1 MSRFFDSLSGA
12 INNRS
17 IYATDDDIAI
27 INSLL
32 NPPPLPVAAQDIYV
46 RKCRLVGDSVNC
58 HFGRFHTEDLPEL
71 LRKTQGVSC
80 LIGHRKETAGIAR
93 FFDGFIEKHKA
104 RSIVTGEL
112 EDIQFV
118 VPKIYWMKA
127 HSQAE
132 DLRVN
137 IDGGIYHQASIS
149 WYFEKPICGICGKD
163 IRLCEHVPG
172 KMYNDKLCFFWY
184 EEIGDVLEGSI
195 VYAGG
200 HPGTGFALND
210 SAKEHSADQE
220 ALFKLASEGRIH
232 KDDILPYF
240 KNIESG
246 NVYVI
251 GDLASRGWTETSIDV
266 LTDQDAC
273 ERVGEL
279 LPPYLT
285 DRLVIHESFP
295 APGACIKINNK
306 SILEIESIP
315 QHDIKNAEQ
324 KAKVSIDKGWKTQHK
339 ATAGKG
345 RIAAS
350 TDAAETLHEKIAGL
364 EKNGGQISFQIIE
377 DNTFDTPAEKIFDVS
392 QLGRDD
398 ERCVVTPHYD
408 GIPVIIT
415 IEKPSEGK
423 ESTSNPSEGTTAVSV
438 KIPRDFAAVE
448 DIIEKR
454 LHDIARQLIQWN
466 AGACELRGG
475 LLAYRGRSRIELSNL
490 PLNRTSLFEKLR
502 FVVKICDCRDENTSG
517 LRLPERLEYISQ
529 YIKDSDI
536 VQVIPYR
543 IAADFKQV
551 KDAVQTIGT
560 REGVNIIRESAD
572 IGTLSGKIFLSKR
585 LILDVVVN
593 GIEQKRNGWVYKAGI
608 KDEDDVVPVGATH
621 ISQIK
626 CDIGDTIRVEVDSV
640 DCSDGVY
647 RWQNP
652 RVIGARNRNTPP
664 DSAEVVKRLFQ
675 ILHRE
680 IPGNEIKIEQR
691 ENTNTIIQ
699 NNVEEKPGFLLEA
712 DSENPAQN
720 LALNLRRNGA
730 YEVFRM
736 HKDDVEKLNKGYMCP
751 GHWLSERNAGDDGKS
766 LHIKPEQETRDKG
779 NMVILEWGDF
789 RRRATFDGSVLQ
801 GIYQFRCI
809 NKDNKNNWYIKKLQ
823 MTSYPA

>member
-27 INSLL
+27 INSLP
-32 NPPPLPVAAQDIYV
+32 NPPPLPVTAQDIYV

-58 HFGRFHTEDLPEL
+58 HFGRFHTEDLTEL
-71 LRKTQGVSC
+71 LKKTQGVSC

-93 FFDGFIEKHKA
+93 FFDGSIEKHKA

-149 WYFEKPICGICGKD
+149 WYFEKPTCGICGKD

-172 KMYNDKLCFFWY
+172 KIYNNELCFFWY

-251 GDLASRGWTETSIDV
+251 GDLASQGWTETSIDI

-273 ERVGEL
+273 EHVGEL

-295 APGACIKINNK
+295 APGACIKVNNK

-315 QHDIKNAEQ
+315 QPDSKNDEQ
-324 KAKVSIDKGWKTQHK
+324 EVKITIGEGGTTQHK
-339 ATAGKG
+339 KTPGKR

-350 TDAAETLHEKIAGL
+350 TDAAEPLREEGAGI
-364 EKNGGQISFQIIE
+364 EKNGEQVSFQFIE
-377 DNTFDTPAEKIFDVS
+377 DNEFCESAEKIFDVS
-392 QLGRDD
+392 QLGKDD

-408 GIPVIIT
+408 GIPLIIA
-415 IEKPSEGK
+415 IK
-423 ESTSNPSEGTTAVSV
+423 ESSENRESISNPAEEKTAVSIKV
-438 KIPRDFAAVE
+438 PQDFAAVE
-448 DIIEKR
+448 NLAEKR
-454 LHDIARQLIQWN
+454 LYEIAQQLAQLD
-466 AGACELRGG
+466 AGSCELRGE
-475 LLAYRGRSRIELSNL
+475 LLAYRGRSRIELSCL

-502 FVVKICDCRDENTSG
+502 FVVKICDCRDANTTG
-517 LRLPERLEYISQ
+517 LRLSERLEYISR

-543 IAADFKQV
+543 IAAGFKQV
-551 KDAVQTIGT
+551 KDAVRVIGT
-560 REGVNIIRESAD
+560 REGVDIIHESVEFGA
-572 IGTLSGKIFLSKR
+572 LSGKTFLSKR
-585 LILDVVVN
+585 LILDVGVT
-593 GIEQKRNGWVYKAGI
+593 GIEQKRNGWVYRAGI
-608 KDEDDVVPVGATH
+608 KDEDDVLSIGATH

-626 CDIGDTIRVEVDSV
+626 CDVGDTIRVEVDSV

-652 RVIGARNRNTPP
+652 RVIGVRNRNTPP
-664 DSAEVVKRLFQ
+664 DSVEVVKRLFQ
-675 ILHRE
+675 TLYEEAPRDE
-680 IPGNEIKIEQR
+680 IETEQP
-691 ENTNTIIQ
+691 ENTDAIMQ

-712 DSENPAQN
+712 DRENPAQN

-730 YEVFRM
+730 YEVFCM
-736 HKDDVEKLNKGYMCP
+736 QKDDIEKLNKGYMCP
-751 GHWLSERNAGDDGKS
+751 GYWFSERNAAYAGKN
-766 LHIKPEQETRDKG
+766 LCEKPEQAAHDKG
-779 NMVILEWGDF
+779 DMVILEWGDF
-789 RRRATFDGSVLQ
+789 RRRCTFAGNILH
-801 GIYQFRCI
+801 GIYQFRCVK
-809 NKDNKNNWYIKKLQ
+809 KDNKNNWYIQKLRI
-823 MTSYPA
+823 TS